1 MKTKD
6 EVTRTISPI
15 TQHQRLRPRRGWC
28 GLVMASLT
36 CLLAGLLQPAAQAQT
51 NMTIKPFQIRFE
63 VPVGIA
69 TNLYLSN
76 CNLRIPTNGASGLD
90 GTGTNWIIPD
100 VNATISGAPAGCTAS
115 LLNSDLATPVGPIP
129 VNLNTGNTASNT
141 NLVVNLNFDGSQKSG
156 TSTIAITASGAGLP
170 DDNVLLTVEVAK
182 IWNGSADVAAN
193 GPGSWSDS
201 SQWLTAGSPQ
211 PGDNVVFTDVGT
223 QTSGTVTTSTST
235 NILTNSVVDATTVIS
250 SLRFS
255 QTNGSTN
262 YHNLFINPG
271 VTLALKGNDGFKML
285 RDYTY
290 DNQKMFVTISGENGS
305 FVQTNE
311 NSDFSILIDGASGSA
326 AYGTLDMSQ
335 LGNLYLD

>member
-15 TQHQRLRPRRGWC
+15 TQHQRLRPRRGLF

-115 LLNSDLATPVGPIP
+115 LLNSDLATPVGSIP
-129 VNLNTGNTASNT
+129 VNLNTSSTAKNT
-141 NLVVNLNFDGSQKSG
+141 NLVVALAFN
-156 TSTIAITASGAGLP
+156 
-170 DDNVLLTVEVAK
+170 
-182 IWNGSADVAAN
+182 
-193 GPGSWSDS
+193 
-201 SQWLTAGSPQ
+201 
-211 PGDNVVFTDVGT
+211 GT
-223 QTSGTVTTSTST
+223 QTSGTST
-235 NILTNSVVDATTVIS
+235 LD
-250 SLRFS
+250 
-255 QTNGSTN
+255 
-262 YHNLFINPG
+262 IN
-271 VTLALKGNDGFKML
+271 
-285 RDYTY
+285 
-290 DNQKMFVTISGENGS
+290 
-305 FVQTNE
+305 
-311 NSDFSILIDGASGSA
+311 ASGGGLA
-326 AYGTLDMSQ
+326 DDVNMLTVEVGKI
-335 LGNLYLD
+335 

>member
-1 MKTKD
+1 
-6 EVTRTISPI
+6 
-15 TQHQRLRPRRGWC
+15 
-28 GLVMASLT
+28 
-36 CLLAGLLQPAAQAQT
+36 
-51 NMTIKPFQIRFE
+51 
-63 VPVGIA
+63 
-69 TNLYLSN
+69 
-76 CNLRIPTNGASGLD
+76 
-90 GTGTNWIIPD
+90 
-100 VNATISGAPAGCTAS
+100 
-115 LLNSDLATPVGPIP
+115 
-129 VNLNTGNTASNT
+129 
-141 NLVVNLNFDGSQKSG
+141 
-156 TSTIAITASGAGLP
+156 
-170 DDNVLLTVEVAK
+170 TVEVAK

-201 SQWLTAGSPQ
+201 SQWLSAGSPQ

-335 LGNLYLD
+335 LGNLYLDVNQVQIGDAFAYPNYWNLNTNGYTSRSKLGSSLPNKMNDTWLMAQTNFVKATYVDPDNYTNASDRNYSVMLGRNNISGG